1 MTLPAASDP
10 KNLRSNNGKRNHGH
24 RLSFDSIDNARF
36 VAGTILAERYRIVGL
51 LGKGGMGEVY
61 RADDLQLGQPVALK
75 FLSAKFF
82 DGAMLARFHR
92 EVRVARRYCQLN
104 LMKGL

>member
-1 MTLPAASDP
+1 MTLPAASDR

-24 RLSFDSIDNARF
+24 RRRSIQSTTRVSWPERFWLSAI
-36 VAGTILAERYRIVGL
+36 RIVGL

-82 DGAMLARFHR
+82 DGAGKVTQIKR
-92 EVRVARRYCQLN
+92 ELDW
-104 LMKGL
+104 LELSKWK